1 MPELPEVE
9 GMKRRLAEV
18 AVGRVIEAVEDVSGT
33 ATRSFAPA
41 GFAEGVAGAR
51 FMETGRRA
59 KNLLLRLDSGDTLL
73 MHFMREGMLE
83 HVPAGEER
91 RPHTQAVLRLDNG
104 MELRLRDTMRTAR
117 WTLVPGEDFSQVS
130 SMQKLGPE
138 YTDPAFTADY
148 LAKRLARKAPLKAL
162 LVDQANLS
170 GVGNGYAHEIAF
182 EARVRPDRPGDS
194 LTAEEVARLHAA
206 VASVFE
212 RAIAARTKSMLT
224 VMGDEGWEVAR
235 IHRRKGQPCPECG
248 APIAGEKLGGNL
260 IYYCPE
266 CQK

>member
-9 GMKRRLAEV
+9 GMKRRLATL
-18 AVGRVIEAVEDVSGT
+18 AVGRTIEAVEDVSGT
-33 ATRSFAPA
+33 ATRSFAPVPFADGVVGRRFA
-41 GFAEGVAGAR
+41 G
-51 FMETGRRA
+51 TDRRA

-83 HVPAGEER
+83 HVPAGDER

-117 WTLVPGEDFSQVS
+117 WTLVPDEDFSHVS

-138 YTDPAFTADY
+138 YTDPEFTPEAFG
-148 LAKRLARKAPLKAL
+148 KRLARKAALKAL
-162 LVDQANLS
+162 LVDQKVLS
-170 GVGNGYAHEIAF
+170 GVGNAYAHEIAF
-182 EARVRPDRPGDS
+182 EARVRPDRTGDS
-194 LTAEEVARLHAA
+194 LTADEVARLHAA

-212 RAIAARTKSMLT
+212 RAIAAREKSMLT

-248 APIAGEKLGGNL
+248 GPIAAEKLGGNL

>member
-9 GMKRRLAEV
+9 GMRRRLESL
-18 AVGRVIEAVEDVSGT
+18 AVGRAIESVEDVSGT
-33 ATRSFAPA
+33 ATRSFAPVP
-41 GFAEGVAGAR
+41 FAEGVVGAR
-51 FMETGRRA
+51 FVETGRRA

-83 HVPAGEER
+83 HVAAGDER
-91 RPHTQAVLRLDNG
+91 RPHTQAILRLDNG

-117 WTLVPGEDFSQVS
+117 WTLVPGQDFSAVT

-138 YTDPAFTADY
+138 YTDPIFTPEAFGE
-148 LAKRLARKAPLKAL
+148 RLNRKAPLKSL
-162 LVDQANLS
+162 LVDQKVLS
-170 GVGNGYAHEIAF
+170 GVGNAYAHEIAF
-182 EARVRPDRPGDS
+182 EARVRPDRTGAS
-194 LTAEEVARLHAA
+194 LTAEEVGRLHAA

-212 RAIAARTKSMLT
+212 RAITARAESMLT

-248 APIAGEKLGGNL
+248 GPIAAEKLGDNL

>member
-9 GMKRRLAEV
+9 GMRRRLGSLV
-18 AVGRVIEAVEDVSGT
+18 MGRVIERIEDMSGT
-33 ATRSFAPA
+33 ATRSFAPVP
-41 GFAEGVAGAR
+41 FDEGVVGAR
-51 FMETGRRA
+51 FVGADRRA

-83 HVPAGEER
+83 HVPAEDER
-91 RPHTQAVLRLDNG
+91 RPHTQAILRLDNG

-117 WTLVPGEDFSQVS
+117 WTLVPGDDFSKVT

-138 YTDPAFTADY
+138 YTDPAFTPEAFRE
-148 LAKRLARKAPLKAL
+148 RLNRQAPLKSL
-162 LVDQANLS
+162 LVDQKVLS
-170 GVGNGYAHEIAF
+170 GVGNAYAHEIAF
-182 EARVRPDRPGDS
+182 EARVRPDRIGAS
-194 LTAEEVARLHAA
+194 LSADEVARLHAA
-206 VASVFE
+206 VTSVFD
-212 RAIAARTKSMLT
+212 RAIAARAQSMLT
-224 VMGDEGWEVAR
+224 VMGDEGWALAR

-248 APIAGEKLGGNL
+248 GPIAAEKLGGNL

>member
-9 GMKRRLAEV
+9 GMRRRLATL
-18 AVGRVIEAVEDVSGT
+18 AVGRRIEAVEDVSGT
-33 ATRSFAPA
+33 ATRSFAPV
-41 GFAEGVAGAR
+41 GFADGVTGRVFAG
-51 FMETGRRA
+51 TGRRA

-83 HVPAGEER
+83 HVPAEEER
-91 RPHTQAVLRLDNG
+91 KPHTQAVLRLDNG

-117 WTLVPGEDFSQVS
+117 WTLVPGEDYSAVS
-130 SMQKLGPE
+130 SMGKLGPE
-138 YTDPAFTADY
+138 YTDPAFTPEY
-148 LAKRLARKAPLKAL
+148 LGNVLKRKAALKAL
-162 LVDQANLS
+162 LIDQKVLS
-170 GVGNGYAHEIAF
+170 GVGNAYAHEIAF
-182 EARVRPDRPGDS
+182 EAGVRPDRPGES

-206 VASVFE
+206 VTSVFE
-212 RAIAARTKSMLT
+212 RAIAAREQSMLT

-248 APIAGEKLGGNL
+248 TPITAEKAGGNL